1 MSNMMKLVNAA
12 AGQVVGDVIFHR
24 TSNKTILAFDP
35 STGVE
40 LANIDFTNKGG
51 ATGGA
56 FAGCTGFTGTIS
68 NVGQGATGETG
79 GSGGDWGQNGFNT
92 TDSGDG
98 GEAGDAIVKS
108 SGVTIT
114 GIINSNT
121 IKGSY

>member
-56 FAGCTGFTGTIS
+56 SFPVNETRCIMYYADDNRLYVGVNGANGLTIVRTTHKGY
-68 NVGQGATGETG
+68 VGE
-79 GSGGDWGQNGFNT
+79 
-92 TDSGDG
+92 DG
-98 GEAGDAIVKS
+98 
-108 SGVTIT
+108 
-114 GIINSNT
+114 
-121 IKGSY
+121 